1 MGTQLVK
8 SVCAREPNQEGSS
21 CLPSSVTETEVHLAA
36 APAATLGSLQDFCH
50 RAKKTKQTFPRN
62 LETLKDRLAKQRTA
76 ARAAC
81 EGEH

>member
-21 CLPSSVTETEVHLAA
+21 CFPVGLFALLS
-36 APAATLGSLQDFCH
+36 H
-50 RAKKTKQTFPRN
+50 RDRGPPGQTKQTFPRN
-62 LETLKDRLAKQRTA
+62 LETLKDRLTKQRTA

-81 EGEH
+81 EGER